1 MSQIMA
7 DFLSISLNAAYL
19 GFEENMK
26 RVIHPL
32 PVWTDKK
39 GEWVL
44 LPIRVRFTPP
54 SGTH

>member
-1 MSQIMA
+1 MA